1 MKRTNLAILSFAV
14 FAIACGNDPITN
26 AGYFDDDVDRSVDSS
41 VHDDHSQNNTT
52 IYNIDESQHNDNSTT
67 ITTIVDSVIVI
78 RDTIKYNTL
87 DTVHVIVKDT
97 VKHTKIDTTHETVYD
112 TVHVLNTD
120 TLYRTVLDT
129 IRKKVT
135 VNDTVRKT
143 IVDTN
148 IVRVEVVETDTVA
161 PTLTSDSEVGSLQF
175 SLRKSNLKGHKDLL
189 VSDESA
195 DYGSEIV
202 LTYKADNRTYTIKRT
217 ISGSL
222 QTIEVET
229 VDDCITITEIHLI
242 NHYSDIEYESYKGA
256 KTVCVG

>member
-1 MKRTNLAILSFAV
+1 MKRTNLSILSFAV

-97 VKHTKIDTTHETVYD
+97 VKHTKIDTLHETVYD
-112 TVHVLNTD
+112 TVNVLNTD

-148 IVRVEVVETDTVA
+148 IVRVEVVESDTVA
-161 PTLTSDSEVGSLQF
+161 ATLTTDSEVGNLQF
-175 SLRKSNLKGHKDLL
+175 ALQKRNLKNYRSLL
-189 VSDESA
+189 VKGGE
-195 DYGSEIV
+195 DYGSEII
-202 LTYKADNRTYTIKRT
+202 LTFKTASRTYSIKR
-217 ISGSL
+217 SL
-222 QTIEVET
+222 TSSWTTIEVET
-229 VDDCITITEIHLI
+229 NEDCITITDVRLI
-242 NHYSDIEYESYKGA
+242 SYPSNIEYESYKGA
-256 KTVCVG
+256 KIVCVG